1 MKIAIPAICDCGA
14 STLQLFALNFT
25 AGSIYQMMRGGTII
39 TTFIFSIIMLKM
51 KPKRYQ
57 MVGSLMAFVGI
68 GLVGTAAMVF
78 ADP

>member
-1 MKIAIPAICDCGA
+1 
-14 STLQLFALNFT
+14 
-25 AGSIYQMMRGGTII
+25 MMRGGTIV

-68 GLVGTAAMVF
+68 GIVGTAAMVF
-78 ADP
+78 ADPEVIDAGPVLLYLFYSNFN